1 MPDRSRFIAAEHCY
15 SSLFAH
21 SCRTEYGMRY
31 TDALIPDMYCHNYL
45 RLDTDRI
52 RDFASACEQ
61 ERSYRTGLGQKTV
74 HIVIDDVRADTLA
87 SYVPAAYCKDVIM
100 MAAGVEEVSRLQLPA
115 APGILIRVA
124 QDPAD
129 LEIGALID
137 MRAFGEPF
145 RDFARRRFERRKAV
159 YCDPAIAFEH
169 IICTR
174 DGEPVGNCD
183 LMIDHELAK
192 IEDVDILEG
201 HQHRGYGTSLLL
213 HAVTE
218 AWRRKAETVFL
229 QVEADNLPALGLY
242 GKLGF
247 KAVMHSVQYT
257 RSLTE

>member
-1 MPDRSRFIAAEHCY
+1 MPERSRFIAAEHCY

-129 LEIGALID
+129 LEIGAQID
-137 MRAFGEPF
+137 MRAFG
-145 RDFARRRFERRKAV
+145 
-159 YCDPAIAFEH
+159 DPS
-169 IICTR
+169 
-174 DGEPVGNCD
+174 
-183 LMIDHELAK
+183 
-192 IEDVDILEG
+192 
-201 HQHRGYGTSLLL
+201 GT
-213 HAVTE
+213 
-218 AWRRKAETVFL
+218 
-229 QVEADNLPALGLY
+229 LPADVSNAGRLSTVILPSPSSIS
-242 GKLGF
+242 
-247 KAVMHSVQYT
+247 SVPGMGSRWVT
-257 RSLTE
+257 VT